1 MRLSHLKLFFRLYYL
16 GFIYLRKL
24 AYNRKNKDNNYLYFI
39 TNIVYQILNK
49 KQILVTGGAGYL
61 GSHICLELLANKY
74 ELLVIDNLVNSQIST
89 INSIQDISLKK
100 FKFYQLD
107 IRDQKEV
114 DKIFSENNI
123 CAVIHLAA
131 LKSITE
137 SLIDP
142 VEYFDVNVS
151 GLITLLKVMENYR
164 VKNLIFSSSAVVY
177 GKQDVQPISEKAKL
191 SPENPYAFS
200 KLIGEE
206 IISSLIMENKIKAGI
221 LRYFNPA
228 GSHESGLI
236 GDKPNNIQGNVIPKI
251 LEVILGKQK
260 AFKVYGSDY
269 ETIDGTGVRDY
280 IHVDDLC
287 VAHLNGLNIF
297 FNSGRKI
304 TSNNFN
310 LGNGNGFSVKEVI
323 SKVKTLTNKEFVV
336 LEKDRR
342 AGDPAVLI
350 ASNSKASKVLNFTP
364 TKSKI
369 EDIIKSL
376 I

>member
-1 MRLSHLKLFFRLYYL
+1 
-16 GFIYLRKL
+16 
-24 AYNRKNKDNNYLYFI
+24 
-39 TNIVYQILNK
+39 LNK

-280 IHVDDLC
+280 IHVDDLSK
-287 VAHLNGLNIF
+287 AHILSLQKILKGQQSHTLNIGTGKGYSVLELIKAF
-297 FNSGRKI
+297 EEVLGKEIPYVFEKRREGDVAECFTD
-304 TSNNFN
+304 TS
-310 LGNGNGFSVKEVI
+310 LAKEIIGFKSVKGINDMV
-323 SKVKTLTNKEFVV
+323 S
-336 LEKDRR
+336 
-342 AGDPAVLI
+342 
-350 ASNSKASKVLNFTP
+350 SSLNFA
-364 TKSKI
+364 KNYSA
-369 EDIIKSL
+369 
-376 I
+376 